1 VNSRQLLEIFNRYRG
16 DAPVMVSS
24 GRTGSIL
31 AQVGHRDPVM
41 YNTGMSYT
49 SPACL
54 GLALTRPDLRVV
66 AIEGDGAMLMGLAG
80 LVTIGRYQP
89 TNLVVIVMNNRA
101 YRSSN
106 RGELATATAFR
117 ADIAAVA
124 RAAGIERASM
134 VDSVEAFE
142 TCLRTAMTEPG
153 PHVIVA
159 NVDGSLV
166 LDPAA
171 PAQEQG
177 RLELSLAFRRRV
189 QELGA
194 AVGGRP
200 AAAVRGPTTD
210 GRQQSRLAET
220 PPLELGAGAE
230 AARLMYRALRE
241 AGIDFVVYLPDSV
254 LYPLQALAEHDP
266 TLTAVCCTREDE
278 GIAIASGA
286 AYGGRWPA
294 IIMEGTATGLSGLAL
309 AGLIV
314 RRTPLLIVASH
325 TAVLGIRAPH
335 DDIACM
341 TNEPILRAL
350 NIPVAVMHHL
360 ADAALVIRE
369 SQQAAR
375 VLMSPVA
382 VAVAPYVMNETAGRA
397 PR

>member
-1 VNSRQLLEIFNRYRG
+1 VNSRQLLEVFDRYRD

-89 TNLVVIVMNNRA
+89 ENLVVIVMNNRV

-117 ADIAAVA
+117 ADVAGVA
-124 RAAGIERASM
+124 RAAGIEQSRT
-134 VDSVEAFE
+134 VDTIEE
-142 TCLRTAMTEPG
+142 LEGCLQVAMSAPG

-189 QELGA
+189 NELGTAGRA
-194 AVGGRP
+194 AAGGTTVAERGRQPPPSVAAP
-200 AAAVRGPTTD
+200 AA
-210 GRQQSRLAET
+210 
-220 PPLELGAGAE
+220 ELGAGAE
-230 AARLMYRALRE
+230 AARLMYKALRE
-241 AGIDFVVYLPDSV
+241 AGIDFVVYLPDSI

-266 TLTAVCCTREDE
+266 AMTTVCCTREDE

-314 RRTPLLIVASH
+314 RRTPLLIVSSH

-350 NIPVAVMHHL
+350 NIPVAVIQHL
-360 ADAALVIRE
+360 DEAALVIRE
-369 SQQAAR
+369 SQRAGR
-375 VLMSPVA
+375 VLLSPVA
-382 VAVAPYVMNETAGRA
+382 VVVPPYVMSEPA
-397 PR
+397 PSLPAR

>member
-1 VNSRQLLEIFNRYRG
+1 MNSRQLLEIFDRYRG

-89 TNLVVIVMNNRA
+89 KNLVVMVMNNRA

-106 RGELATATAFR
+106 RGELATATAFQ

-124 RAAGIERASM
+124 RGAGVERAST

-159 NVDGSLV
+159 DVDGSLV

-194 AVGGRP
+194 AAG
-200 AAAVRGPTTD
+200 GPTAN
-210 GRQQSRLAET
+210 GGQQSRLAET
-220 PPLELGAGAE
+220 PPELGAGAE

-350 NIPVAVMHHL
+350 NIPVAVVHHL

-382 VAVAPYVMNETAGRA
+382 VAVPPYVMNETAGHA

>member
-1 VNSRQLLEIFNRYRG
+1 MMNSRQLLEIFDRYRG

-80 LVTIGRYQP
+80 LATIGRYQP
-89 TNLVVIVMNNRA
+89 ANLVVIVMNNRA

-117 ADIAAVA
+117 TDIAAVA
-124 RAAGIERASM
+124 RAAGIEQAST

-194 AVGGRP
+194 AAG
-200 AAAVRGPTTD
+200 VRGPTTD
-210 GRQQSRLAET
+210 GSQQSRLAET
-220 PPLELGAGAE
+220 PPPELGAGAE

-350 NIPVAVMHHL
+350 NIPVAVVHHL

-382 VAVAPYVMNETAGRA
+382 VAVPPYVMNETAGPA